1 MFKTVH
7 GKLGNMRKSVDWVVY
22 PKTSGLGDIFVQS
35 DRYACRFDPETGEGY
50 LSNGK
55 GHPAFFTTTRQFG
68 AKPVTVPQ
76 DFIDACLEAQPQKG
90 DRIHG
95 VLVIG

>member
-7 GKLGNMRKSVDWVVY
+7 GKFGNMRKSVDWVVY

-76 DFIDACLEAQPQKG
+76 DFINACLEAQP
-90 DRIHG
+90 
-95 VLVIG
+95 